1 MRRLALQMRWP
12 KSNPRCTLSDPD
24 LDYFALPSPPTIHF
38 QLPGGETFNY
48 STRNQEA
55 TSAHWPNNGRRWNQ
69 TICIGIF
76 TNYIGIIIV
85 ELLVVISSHTD
96 CKQQQV
102 MMMVAT
108 GKAKQGKVAIRT
120 FPKSPTQFARKT
132 ISKYDVYNPLPCVTC
147 LHSQLVATLSVNQ
160 KLQVITQMADMVYAR
175 KLKTCG

>member
-1 MRRLALQMRWP
+1 MRRLDLQMRWGDP
-12 KSNPRCTLSDPD
+12 NLIPGALCPTQIWIILRFPDRSDDP
-24 LDYFALPSPPTIHF
+24 LPV
-38 QLPGGETFNY
+38 
-48 STRNQEA
+48 A
-55 TSAHWPNNGRRWNQ
+55 GRRNVQLLDTKPRSNISSLTQQWPTVKP

-76 TNYIGIIIV
+76 TNCIGIIIV
-85 ELLVVISSHTD
+85 ELLMVISSHTD

-132 ISKYDVYNPLPCVTC
+132 ISKYDVSNAPPCVTC

-160 KLQVITQMADMVYAR
+160 KLQVITQMAR